1 MEINGKTKI
10 TGLFGCPVKH
20 TLSPAMHNAAF
31 QRLDLGFIYVPF
43 EVSPKNLKNAVN
55 SLKALE
61 IAGVN
66 VTIPHKE
73 NVIPLLDKLGP
84 LVKQIG
90 SVNTIVNSAGKLI
103 GYNTDAPGFLK
114 DLRSQGFS
122 PKGKTVILF
131 GAGGAG
137 KAVAAALALAGA
149 TKIYI
154 TDMAA
159 QKARALS
166 KKTKYGVFL
175 PFRRWKDKI
184 SESSLLVNA
193 TPVGMLPGKPVV
205 IAKELSKGIFVY
217 DLVYNRRTELREECQ
232 KAGVKYSNGLGML
245 LYQGALA
252 FEYFT
257 EKKAPVEVM
266 RKVLNKQLQQDKSK

>member
-10 TGLFGCPVKH
+10 TGLFGYPVKH

-31 QRLDLGFIYVPF
+31 MRLGLDYVYVPF
-43 EVSPKNLKNAVN
+43 EVSPKNLKSALY
-55 SLKALE
+55 SLKALG
-61 IAGVN
+61 ISGIN

-73 NVIPLLDKLGP
+73 NVIPFLDKFGP
-84 LVKQIG
+84 LVKQVG
-90 SVNTIVNSAGKLI
+90 SVNTIVNSDGKLI

-137 KAVAAALALAGA
+137 KAVAAALASAGVK
-149 TKIYI
+149 KIYI
-154 TDMAA
+154 TDFAE
-159 QKARALS
+159 QKAHAIA
-166 KKTKYGVFL
+166 KKTSSGTFL
-175 PFRRWKDKI
+175 SFNSWKSKI
-184 SESSLLVNA
+184 KESSLLVNA
-193 TPVGMLPGKPVV
+193 TPVGMHPGKPFV
-205 IAKELSKGIFVY
+205 ASKELTKGIFVY
-217 DLVYNRRTELREECQ
+217 DLVYNRRTELGLECK

-257 EKKAPVEVM
+257 GKKAPVEVM
-266 RKVLNKQLQQDKSK
+266 RKALNKQLGTK